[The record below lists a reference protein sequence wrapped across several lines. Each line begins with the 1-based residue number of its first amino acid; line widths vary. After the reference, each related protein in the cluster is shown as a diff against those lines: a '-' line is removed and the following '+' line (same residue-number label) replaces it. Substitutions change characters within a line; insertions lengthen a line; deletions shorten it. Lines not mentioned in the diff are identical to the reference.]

1 MDNCYDRTKLPLS
14 VEDKLVN
21 QQNIVSHLESLIS
34 RNKGELMEENLKISR
49 AVELVSEIVAN
60 WFKLALADMKIYFLK
75 ISEKKEIKGS
85 VKTFGIMK

>member
-34 RNKGELMEENLKISR
+34 RNKGELREENLKISR
-49 AVELVSEIVAN
+49 AVDLVCEIVAN
-60 WFKLALADMKIYFLK
+60 WFKLALADMKIYFLN
-75 ISEKKEIKGS
+75 ISEKKEIKRPQ
-85 VKTFGIMK
+85 KTFRIMK